1 MLTVQALHL
10 GPFMIPW
17 PILIGLL
24 SLLLAL
30 WLSSQLR
37 LKFNLAPLQWQQF
50 KDSVW
55 SALWIGLLCARLV
68 FVAIN
73 YQFYLASPIDIIKI
87 QDKGFNPIA
96 GVVAAMA
103 WLFWKNRK
111 VHLGFIA
118 IFIITVATVMGTGQL
133 LLQKVQQQYQ
143 QYPQVTLTD
152 LQQNP
157 IQLQQFKGKA
167 TVINLWASW
176 CPPCHREMPVL
187 AAAQQ
192 RETDIQ
198 FVLINQGEDA
208 TQVQNYLSENQLV
221 MHNVLLD
228 SQGQTAQ
235 ATGMYGLPSTLFY
248 NANGELVD
256 SHMGEISHAV
266 LAQKLQQLK

>member
-118 IFIITVATVMGTGQL
+118 IFIITVTAVMGTGQL

>member
-73 YQFYLASPIDIIKI
+73 YPFYLASPIDIIKI

-111 VHLGFIA
+111 IHLGFIA
-118 IFIITVATVMGTGQL
+118 IFIITVAAVMGTGQL

>member
-1 MLTVQALHL
+1 MLTVQAIHL
-10 GPFMIPW
+10 GPFMLPW
-17 PILIGLL
+17 PFLIGLL
-24 SLLLAL
+24 SLLIAL
-30 WLSSQLR
+30 WLSSQFKA
-37 LKFNLAPLQWQQF
+37 KFELAPLQWQQF

-55 SALWIGLLCARLV
+55 SAFWIALICARLV
-68 FVAIN
+68 FVAFN
-73 YQFYLASPIDIIKI
+73 YQFYLESPIEIVKI
-87 QDKGFNPIA
+87 QDKGFHYIA
-96 GVVAAMA
+96 GAIAAIA

-111 VHLGFIA
+111 IHLAFTA
-118 IFIITVATVMGTGQL
+118 IFIIAVAAMMGTGQL

-152 LQQNP
+152 LQQQP
-157 IQLQQFKGKA
+157 IQLQQFQGKA

-192 RETDIQ
+192 RETEVQ

-208 TQVQNYLSENQLV
+208 TQVQNYLKENKLI

-228 SQGQTAQ
+228 PQGQTAQ

-248 NANGELVD
+248 NAAGELVD